1 MSTGAAPRPST
12 SRRGP
17 RARDSIAFI
26 REFIRHPGRIGA
38 IAPSGRAL
46 AAAMVRGIDFAY
58 TRSVLEFGPGTGVFT
73 KAILDAMPHDW
84 LDPRQSGRPGNG
96 RGRFIAIEFNTKM
109 AAAVR
114 RQFPEALVVNDDAA
128 NVEGICRREGV
139 EPGTVDA
146 IISGLAWTSIPE
158 QPRRRILE
166 ATHRV
171 LRPGGEFR
179 TFTYQASM
187 LVRSAWVFRRMLR
200 ETFSQVHV
208 GRVVW
213 ANMPPAFVYRCVK

>member
-1 MSTGAAPRPST
+1 
-12 SRRGP
+12 
-17 RARDSIAFI
+17 
-26 REFIRHPGRIGA
+26 
-38 IAPSGRAL
+38 
-46 AAAMVRGIDFAY
+46 
-58 TRSVLEFGPGTGVFT
+58 
-73 KAILDAMPHDW
+73 
-84 LDPRQSGRPGNG
+84 
-96 RGRFIAIEFNTKM
+96 M

-114 RQFPEALVVNDDAA
+114 SQYPEALVVNDDAA
-128 NVEGICRREGV
+128 NVESICRREGI

-171 LRPGGEFR
+171 LKPGGEFR

-187 LVRSAWVFRRMLR
+187 LVRSAWVFRRLLR
-200 ETFSQVHV
+200 DTFSQVHV

>member
-1 MSTGAAPRPST
+1 MSTGTAPRPSA

-17 RARDSIAFI
+17 RTRDSIAFL

-46 AAAMVRGIDFAY
+46 AAAMVRGIDF
-58 TRSVLEFGPGTGVFT
+58 RSVRAVVEFGPGTGVFT
-73 KAILDAMPHDW
+73 RAVLDAMPHDW
-84 LDPRQSGRPGNG
+84 LDPRQSGRAGNG

-114 RQFPEALVVNDDAA
+114 SQYPEALVVNDDAA
-128 NVEGICRREGV
+128 NVEGICRREGI

-171 LRPGGEFR
+171 LKPGGEFR

-187 LVRSAWVFRRMLR
+187 LVRSAWIFRRLLR
-200 ETFSQVHV
+200 DTFSEVHV